1 MEPTDSLSIFSDLY
15 FSAQPL
21 FNFSNSANPIFG
33 YELLLRTQ
41 ETKAFPTEF
50 FDRVILSKTLNA
62 QLLKWYYREL
72 KDILEHTT
80 KIISINI
87 HPQQLYYFETFS
99 MLEKLKKYHEQLLI
113 EITEHDTK
121 PSIYGNSEAILSK
134 SIQKIKKMKFST
146 ALDDIDTGIHT
157 LENIIGLM
165 KSVDVIKFS
174 TLSFKHLYS
183 EEILFLIDF
192 WDEFSKTRKIKFI
205 VEGVDTHMIH
215 QELVLRNIFLQ
226 QGYYLSKEIPT
237 IDIEP

>member
-62 QLLKWYYREL
+62 QLLKWYYTEI
-72 KDILEHTT
+72 KGILEHTK

-87 HPQQLYYFETFS
+87 HPQQLYYSETFS
-99 MLEKLKKYHEQLLI
+99 MIDKLKMHHEQLII
-113 EITEHDTK
+113 EITEHDTH
-121 PSIYGNSEAILSK
+121 PSIYRHSDEILER
-134 SIQKIKKMKFST
+134 SILKIRKMKIST
-146 ALDDIDTGIHT
+146 ALDDIGTGIHT

-165 KSVDVIKFS
+165 ESIDVIKFS
-174 TLSFKHLYS
+174 TLSFKQLYS

-192 WDEFSKTRKIKFI
+192 WDKFSETRKVKII
-205 VEGVDTHMIH
+205 IEGVDTHMLH
-215 QELVLRNIFLQ
+215 RDLLLRGIFLQ
-226 QGYYLSKEIPT
+226 QGYYLSKPIP
-237 IDIEP
+237 ISDIEP